1 MNNVLGYDTL
11 KEAIEPVSLK
21 WVEIADS
28 IF

>member
-11 KEAIEPVSLK
+11 KEEIEPVSLK